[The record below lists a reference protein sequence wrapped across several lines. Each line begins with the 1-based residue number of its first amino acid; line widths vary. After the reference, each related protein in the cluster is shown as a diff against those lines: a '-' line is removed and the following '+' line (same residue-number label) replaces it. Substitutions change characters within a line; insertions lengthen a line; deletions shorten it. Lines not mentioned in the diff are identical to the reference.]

1 MQDIKQLLKKIIR
14 YTILIFL
21 VLFNSF
27 TLYPRKIDEG
37 AEIKYTISGYI
48 KDAETGENLTGATVY
63 VREIKL
69 GTTSNSYGFYSISLK
84 PGFYHITYTF
94 LGYVAKEITINI
106 KEDVTLGISLSP
118 GTEELHEVTVS
129 SVKKNRNIIST
140 QMGTERLLSK
150 DIKKVPVLMGE
161 ADLIKVLQL
170 MPGVQATSEGS
181 SGFSVRGGNPDQNL
195 ILLDEATVYNAGH
208 FLGFFSVFNNDAI
221 KNVELYKGDIPASSG
236 GRISS
241 LLDIRMKDGNN
252 KRFSATGGIGTI
264 ASRLTLEGP
273 IIKNRT
279 SFIVSGRRTYLDM
292 FIPLLGKKDMKGSRI
307 YFYDLNA
314 KVNHTF
320 NENNHVYISGYFGR
334 DVFKNEF
341 SEMNFGNRT
350 FTARWNHVYN
360 PKLFSNITLI
370 NSKYNYG
377 LGTVDKGPNSFE
389 WKSNLI
395 DWSLKAD
402 FNYYVNPSNTI
413 NFGGQATYHDIMPG
427 SAYGKD
433 EEESTNEVIL
443 PNTNSLEYA
452 LYISNIQK
460 ITSRLTLK
468 YGLRYSIFQNI
479 GPGVLYHYDDN
490 YEVDREEDIPKGEI
504 YNTYQG
510 LEPRLGAI
518 YVLTPTSSLKAGYSR
533 TRQYLN
539 MASNSTSSSPLDI
552 WFPSSPNVKPQIS
565 DQYSMGFFKNFLSDK
580 LETSIEVFYKNMRNT
595 IDFKDHAR
603 LLLNEYLEG
612 ELRFGKSWAYGV
624 ELYVKFNMGDWNGW
638 VGYTWLRAERKI
650 NEVNNGNT
658 YRSPY
663 DHTNDFS
670 VVVNR
675 QINKRSFI
683 AMNWIFYTG
692 TPVTYPVGRYES
704 GGVVVPFY
712 SQRNAERMPAY
723 NRLDLSYT
731 LKGKNK
737 KNRRWHGEWV
747 FSVYN
752 AYYRKNAWMIN
763 FVQDEDN
770 PYEMHAEMTYLFS
783 IIPAITYNFK
793 Y

>member
-1 MQDIKQLLKKIIR
+1 MRLQLIKIIK
-14 YTILIFL
+14 YLLLVFL
-21 VLFNSF
+21 LDSFN
-27 TLYPRKIDEG
+27 LYSSEIEEGEG

-48 KDAETGENLTGATVY
+48 KDAETGENLTGATIY
-63 VREIKL
+63 VKEKSL
-69 GTTSNSYGFYSISLK
+69 GTTSNSYGFYSISLS
-84 PGFYHITYTF
+84 PGFYHITYAF
-94 LGYVAKEITINI
+94 LGYTPKDITINV
-106 KEDVTLGISLSP
+106 KANVTLNISLSP
-118 GTEELHEVTVS
+118 GTKEIHEVTVS
-129 SVKKNRNIIST
+129 SVRKNRNIIST

-150 DIKKVPVLMGE
+150 DIKKVPLLMGE

-221 KNVELYKGDIPASSG
+221 KNVELYKGDIPAGSG

-334 DVFKNEF
+334 DVFKNDF

-350 FTARWNHVYN
+350 FTARWNHIYN

-377 LGTVDKGPNSFE
+377 LGTVDTGPNSFE
-389 WKSNLI
+389 WKSNLK

-402 FNYYVNPSNTI
+402 FNYYADPSNTI
-413 NFGGQATYHDIMPG
+413 NFGGQATYHNIMPG

-433 EEESTNEVIL
+433 ENEKANEVIL

-460 ITSRLTLK
+460 ITNRLTLK
-468 YGLRYSIFQNI
+468 YGLRYSIFQNV
-479 GPGVLYHYDDN
+479 GPGVLYRYNDN
-490 YEVDREEDIPKGEI
+490 YEPVSKEDIPKGDI

-510 LEPRLGAI
+510 VEPRLGAVW
-518 YVLTPTSSLKAGYSR
+518 VLSSSLSVKGVYSR

-565 DQYSMGFFKNFLSDK
+565 DQYSLGFFKNFLSNR
-580 LETSIEVFYKNMRNT
+580 LETSVEVFYKNMRNT
-595 IDFKDHAR
+595 IDFKDHAQ

-612 ELRFGKSWAYGV
+612 ELRVGKSWAYGA
-624 ELYVKFNMGDWNGW
+624 EFYVKFNLGDWNGW
-638 VGYTWLRAERKI
+638 VGYTWLKAERKI
-650 NEVNNGNT
+650 NGVNNGNT
-658 YRSPY
+658 YLSPY

-670 VVVNR
+670 IVVNR
-675 QINKRSFI
+675 KVNKRSFI

-692 TPVTYPVGRYES
+692 TPVTYPIGRYES
-704 GGVVVPFY
+704 GGVVVPLY
-712 SQRNAERMPAY
+712 SKRNAERMPAY

-737 KNRRWHGEWV
+737 KNHRWHGEWV

-752 AYYRKNAWMIN
+752 AYYRKNAWVIN
-763 FVQDEDN
+763 FVQDKDN
-770 PYEMHAEMTYLFS
+770 PYVTHAEMTYLFS